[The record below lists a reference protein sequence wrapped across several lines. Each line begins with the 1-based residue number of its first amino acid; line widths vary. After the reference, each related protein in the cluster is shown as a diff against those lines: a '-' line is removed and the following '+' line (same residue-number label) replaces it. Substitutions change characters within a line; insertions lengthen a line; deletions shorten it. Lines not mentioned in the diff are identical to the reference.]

1 MPCRFPRRCHGPL
14 WYAAPAFVHFPLHA
28 AVYQPPRHCLRTMDQ
43 RLKIGVISA
52 VLLLISA
59 VLYLWPV
66 DDNSQAL
73 QAACLRVGAI
83 MAVVWLAMPEA
94 SRLKNPWV
102 IAAGIGAVI
111 LIIVNRKLIIP
122 ALGIFVLIYVLRPR
136 PRLPSKR

>member
-1 MPCRFPRRCHGPL
+1 
-14 WYAAPAFVHFPLHA
+14 
-28 AVYQPPRHCLRTMDQ
+28 MDQ

-52 VLLLISA
+52 VLLLLSA

-94 SRLKNPWV
+94 SRLKNPWI